1 MTRSVRRLPTSFVLE
16 PLGEI
21 TTSPWDHGYACLGH
35 RTLYSK
41 HVSPPLPVGM
51 PMTDVDAEHVK
62 NYAATHAGSNS
73 DHEDPL
79 EAGDDIAPAAGNE
92 PAEPMDASTIAFF
105 SCRPSR
111 PRPGHGH
118 SHPATATR
126 PRPRPPGHPVTRPR
140 PPGDGHPATATATR
154 SRPHGHTVT
163 RPTTATRPHGHTATR
178 PHGHTATR
186 PHWPHGHTR
195 PPGHPASPPAGHL
208 FPAFLMES
216 IVLSFLT
223 FFEQLATR
231 SCMVP
236 GAMLFSFPGS
246 FATRS

>member
-118 SHPATATR
+118 GHSHPATATR
-126 PRPRPPGHPVTRPR
+126 PRGHGHAATATRPR
-140 PPGDGHPATATATR
+140 PP
-154 SRPHGHTVT
+154 SHGH
-163 RPTTATRPHGHTATR
+163 PTTATRSHGHTATR
-178 PHGHTATR
+178 PHGHMATR
-186 PHWPHGHTR
+186 PHGHTR
-195 PPGHPASPPAGHL
+195 PPGHPASRPAGHL

-246 FATRS
+246 FARRS